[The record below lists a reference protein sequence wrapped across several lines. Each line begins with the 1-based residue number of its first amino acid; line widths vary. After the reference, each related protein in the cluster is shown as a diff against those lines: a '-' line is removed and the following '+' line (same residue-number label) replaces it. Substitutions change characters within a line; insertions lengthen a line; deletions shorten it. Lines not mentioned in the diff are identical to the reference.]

1 MAGPLFETFVF
12 AEFLK
17 RYWNLLRHPPIH
29 YYRDRQKNEID
40 FVLEVNQEL
49 YPIEVKLGAT
59 PRPDWLRPF
68 RCLKGH
74 AHGAVICQVDR
85 HQAIDGNNSAIP
97 WTAL

>member
-1 MAGPLFETFVF
+1 LPRRSPRSKHVGV
-12 AEFLK
+12 
-17 RYWNLLRHPPIH
+17 H

-59 PRPDWLRPF
+59 VRRDWVHPF

-74 AHGAVICQVDR
+74 AHGAVICQVDQ
-85 HQAIDGNNSAIP
+85 HQAINSEGSAVP
-97 WTAL
+97 WNTF